1 MVILMDTQT
10 PGAGKAMQNADIQP
24 NQGLNKKP
32 ETSAP
37 AAEKVRVLVADD
49 SRVIRKAISKILSN
63 EFDLVETE
71 DGETAWERLLKDDS
85 IEVLVSDIEMPKLD
99 GYSLICRI
107 RAAESERVRSVPIIV
122 ITGADD
128 ELTRERAFACGAT
141 DFIIKPIDG
150 VQLLA
155 RTRAHAKLDQTTR
168 KLEETATALEE
179 QTAVDPLTQ
188 LHSRRYFI
196 QRGVQDLAY
205 ARRHNSDLSV
215 IRVDIDNFRSLYK
228 KHGDQVSDQILVWLA
243 KILVATSRTE
253 DTVARIG
260 GGEFAII
267 APSSGRME
275 AAVLCERARTAVTAE
290 AFKSGSLSIP
300 LTVSLGLSTL
310 GRDPGETIEE
320 LLALAEQRMTLA
332 KAAGGNRLGVSY
344 QEEAPKPEEAIIEQ
358 PDLETALKMLGA
370 NEGGK
375 LVPFL
380 PDLINRCIPLLEFCN
395 KKLDLGLGFAI
406 ESLKDKLSDMR

>member
-1 MVILMDTQT
+1 MDTQT
-10 PGAGKAMQNADIQP
+10 PGAGKTVPVTDIPP
-24 NQGLNKKP
+24 NQGTNRNVK
-32 ETSAP
+32 TAAP

-63 EFDLVETE
+63 EFELIEVG
-71 DGETAWERLLKDDS
+71 DGEAAWEQLLQNGS

-99 GYSLICRI
+99 GYSLICRV
-107 RAAESERVRSVPIIV
+107 RAAEPERVRNIPIIV

-168 KLEETATALEE
+168 KLEETSTALEE

-188 LHSRRYFI
+188 LHSRRYLL
-196 QRGVQDLAY
+196 QHGVQDIAY
-205 ARRHNSDLSV
+205 AKRHNSDVSI
-215 IRVDIDNFRSLYK
+215 IRIDIDNFRSLYK
-228 KHGDQVSDQILVWLA
+228 KYGDQVCDQILIWLA
-243 KILVATSRTE
+243 KKLTASSRTE
-253 DTVARIG
+253 DTVARTG
-260 GGEFAII
+260 GGEFAIL

-275 AAVLCERARTAVTAE
+275 AAVLCERARAAVNAE
-290 AFKSGSLSIP
+290 PFKNDDVTIP
-300 LTVSLGLSTL
+300 LTISLGLATL
-310 GRDPGETIEE
+310 GRDPGETVEE
-320 LLALAEQRMTLA
+320 LLLLAEQRMTLA

-344 QEEAPKPEEAIIEQ
+344 REEAPKPDETIIEQ
-358 PDLETALKMLGA
+358 PDLETALKMLGIG
-370 NEGGK
+370 EGGK

-380 PDLINRCIPLLEFCN
+380 PDLVIRCIPLLEFCN

-406 ESLKDKLSDMR
+406 ESLKDKIADMR